1 MLRWLNLR
9 GIRHST
15 DHRFPKDAPL
25 GSLSYSVVD
34 TELTSL
40 NSRSNRLLAIG
51 AVGMDGPRIHIARQF
66 CCVVNPGVPIP
77 QEGILIHK
85 LCPDEIANGIAPA
98 EALAQLE
105 MFLRGTVVVGHFV
118 DIDLKVLSKEGG
130 QVGGVLQHSAID
142 AARAQKW
149 VWDHGSPPEKHGH
162 DTDRLDLATLAK
174 EYRIQFQE
182 AHHALQDAFVTAQLW
197 QRIVSRLQ
205 AMNVKTLGAVLRIAG
220 VSA

>member
-40 NSRSNRLLAIG
+40 NSRSNRLLSIG
-51 AVGMDGPRIHIARQF
+51 AVGMEADQVGRDLLDL
-66 CCVVNPGVPIP
+66 PIP

-149 VWDHGSPPEKHGH
+149 VWDHGSPPEKHGR